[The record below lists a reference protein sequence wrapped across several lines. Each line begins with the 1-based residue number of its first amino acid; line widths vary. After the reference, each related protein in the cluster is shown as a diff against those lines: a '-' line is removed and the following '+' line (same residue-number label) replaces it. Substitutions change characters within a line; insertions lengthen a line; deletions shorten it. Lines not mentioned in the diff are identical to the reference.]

1 MEVFA
6 LLVFEVRALG
16 WPGASGEKA
25 TAPTYLLQSRPGGR
39 LGFLVSS
46 SGAQMGT
53 GWGPGWGLGIPTAF
67 LLSLSSEAFK
77 VLRESLRIR
86 GTEGKVIPPSC
97 LKR

>member
-16 WPGASGEKA
+16 WPREPGEKA

-53 GWGPGWGLGIPTAF
+53 GWGPEIPTAF

-77 VLRESLRIR
+77 VLRESLRAR